1 MTQLP
6 LGYFNKKNTGELET
20 IMNENV
26 ERLEFFLAHHLPEM
40 MAIIFVPPFLLVS
53 LFILDWRMALASS
66 FLIFLALAI
75 VILFGRNWSEIV
87 KNFLIAQTKV
97 NSTIIEYTQGIA
109 AIKAFN
115 QTTESFQKYQK
126 NMAMW
131 RNNLVKWSKKTALP
145 FTLFE
150 AFISSTLI
158 VILPVGIWLYNN
170 GTLTK
175 EIFLFFLLIGPIF
188 GGLFTRIYQ
197 FLKYYIEEEECMKR
211 VNKLRNAPI
220 IIDSKE
226 DKIPSCFDITF
237 KNVNFSYEG
246 KEKDVLRDIS
256 FTIPQGSICAL
267 VGPSGAGKTTITR
280 LIPRFWDVEKGEILI
295 GEHDIRKLPLNRLL
309 SFISPVF
316 QEVFLFN
323 DTILE
328 NIRLGK
334 IDATEKE
341 ILTAANA
348 AHCTEFIKN
357 LPNGF
362 NTMIGERGAKLSA
375 GEKQRISLARAL
387 LKDAPIVILDEAT
400 AYIDP
405 ENEKLIQEAINKII
419 NGKTV
424 LIIAHRLSTI
434 TNVDQIL
441 VLKKGR
447 IIERGT
453 HDDLLVKKGQYDMM
467 WNAHISTLGWG
478 IRR

>member
-1 MTQLP
+1 M
-6 LGYFNKKNTGELET
+6 
-20 IMNENV
+20 
-26 ERLEFFLAHHLPEM
+26 
-40 MAIIFVPPFLLVS
+40 
-53 LFILDWRMALASS
+53 IL
-66 FLIFLALAI
+66 IY
-75 VILFGRNWSEIV
+75 LFGRNWSEIV

-97 NSTIIEYTQGIA
+97 NSTIIEYIQGIA

-131 RNNLVKWSKKTALP
+131 RNNLVKWSKKTALL

-188 GGLFTRIYQ
+188 SGLFTRIYQ
-197 FLKYYIEEEECMKR
+197 FLNYYIEEECVKR

-226 DKIPSCFDITF
+226 DRIPSCFDITF

-256 FTIPQGSICAL
+256 FNIPQGSICAL

-323 DTILE
+323 DTIME
-328 NIRLGK
+328 NIRLGRKNATNEEVISVAK
-334 IDATEKE
+334 I
-341 ILTAANA
+341 AN
-348 AHCTEFIKN
+348 CQEFIN
-357 LPNGF
+357 DLPNGY
-362 NTMIGERGAKLSA
+362 NTIIGERGMKLSG
-375 GEKQRISLARAL
+375 GERQRISIARAI
-387 LKDAPIVILDEAT
+387 LKNSPILILDEAT
-400 AYIDP
+400 VYIDP
-405 ENEKLIQEAINKII
+405 ENENLIQEAINKLIK
-419 NGKTV
+419 NKTV
-424 LIIAHRLSTI
+424 LIIAHRLSI
-434 TNVDQIL
+434 VKSVDKIL
-441 VLKKGR
+441 VLDQGK
-447 IIERGT
+447 IVERGN
-453 HDDLLVKKGQYDMM
+453 HQELIAMGGLYRKLWDDHKE
-467 WNAHISTLGWG
+467 ARGWKF
-478 IRR
+478 